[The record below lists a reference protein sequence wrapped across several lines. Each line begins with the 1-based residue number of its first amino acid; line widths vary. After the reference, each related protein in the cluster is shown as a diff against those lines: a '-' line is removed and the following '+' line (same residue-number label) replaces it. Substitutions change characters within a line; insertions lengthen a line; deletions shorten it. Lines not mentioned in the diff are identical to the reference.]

1 MATKKKPSA
10 LNAAKLRIQELET
23 RLEEQKSSYIAL
35 DKELQDQRSTNKAL
49 FLSLKELKKERHKF
63 DEETSEYEGMRKFL
77 LGKLKNKRP
86 EYVNSLFINVKE
98 SINTGISCK
107 LVSLKEEMKSLIS
120 IHENLSAEMRKT
132 ERHRF

>member
-1 MATKKKPSA
+1 MAIKKKPSA
-10 LNAAKLRIQELET
+10 LNSAKKKVEELEAQIESSKKNYEA
-23 RLEEQKSSYIAL
+23 LNNAYVEQLAA
-35 DKELQDQRSTNKAL
+35 NKAL
-49 FLSLKELKKERHKF
+49 YKSLDEAKKEKQQF

-107 LVSLKEEMKSLIS
+107 VASLKEELKSLES
-120 IHENLSAEMRKT
+120 THEKLSAEMRKA
-132 ERHRF
+132 EGHRL

>member
-49 FLSLKELKKERHKF
+49 FLNLEELKEKRRKF
-63 DEETSEYEGMRKFL
+63 DEETSEYEGMRTFL
-77 LGKLKNKRP
+77 LEKLRNKRTA
-86 EYVNSLFINVKE
+86 YVHSLFTNVKE
-98 SINTGISCK
+98 TINTAHHCK
-107 LVSLKEEMKSLIS
+107 ADKLREDLKSLMQRSDMLSLEIS
-120 IHENLSAEMRKT
+120 EVEKRRL
-132 ERHRF
+132 